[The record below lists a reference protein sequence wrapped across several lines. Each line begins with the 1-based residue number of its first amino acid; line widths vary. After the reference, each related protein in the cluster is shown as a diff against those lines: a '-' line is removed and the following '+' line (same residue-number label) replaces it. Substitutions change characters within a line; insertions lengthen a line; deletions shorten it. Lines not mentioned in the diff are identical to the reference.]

1 MPVDFPELAADPDFV
16 SLMESLSVPLRYT
29 GNATRSG
36 QRRAAELGAIAI
48 TSNPDELVRTLAK
61 LASGMILPGWR
72 SG

>member
-1 MPVDFPELAADPDFV
+1 
-16 SLMESLSVPLRYT
+16 MESLSVPLRYT